1 MLSKHPDGKVRSPLG
16 IRGVPL
22 LGVAFMAF
30 WQRRKSIDA
39 MTGGHGG
46 ERLKATL
53 SWPHLL
59 ALGVGAIVGTG
70 ILTLIG
76 VGAGLAGPAVL
87 VSFGLAGLVCA
98 CAALAYAELS
108 TMMPAAGSAYTY
120 SYAVLGELI
129 AWIVGWS
136 LILEYSLVVSAV
148 AVGWSG
154 YAVGFLN
161 GLDIGGISL
170 ALPQVLTAGPH
181 AGGIINLPAVF
192 IIGVVTG
199 LLLLGTKESATLN
212 AVLVVIKILALIVFV
227 AIALPA
233 FKADNF
239 TPFMPNGFG
248 APFVKTGV
256 MAAAAIIF
264 FAFYGFDAIST
275 AAEETKKPERDL
287 AIGIVGSMLICTALY
302 MVVAAAAIGAMPVAQ
317 FADSAEPLAHIL
329 REMGQGTAAQWIAAS
344 AVIAL
349 PTVLLAFLFGQ
360 SRIFLGMARDGL
372 LPVRLA
378 RISSRGVPAL
388 VTLFTAVVVAIL
400 AGLLPLDE
408 LASLANAGTLAAFC
422 AVGVCLVVLRLREP
436 GRERKFKAP
445 LWPVVS
451 VICVVGCVV
460 FFLSLKPVTQWGF
473 LIWNAVGLV
482 IYFVWS
488 SRNAVLGKSPQ

>member
-1 MLSKHPDGKVRSPLG
+1 
-16 IRGVPL
+16 
-22 LGVAFMAF
+22 MAF
-30 WQRRKSIDA
+30 WNRRRSIDA
-39 MTGGHGG
+39 MLAPHDGP
-46 ERLKATL
+46 RLKPTL

-87 VSFGLAGLVCA
+87 ISFGLAGLVCA

-120 SYAVLGELI
+120 SYAVLGEMI

-154 YAVGFLN
+154 YAVGFLS
-161 GLDIGGISL
+161 GLGID
-170 ALPQVLTAGPH
+170 LPAALTAGPH
-181 AGGIINLPAVF
+181 AGGIVNLPAVA

-199 LLLLGTKESATLN
+199 LLLLGTRESATLN
-212 AVLVVIKILALIVFV
+212 AVLVLIKIAALVVFV

-233 FKADNF
+233 FKPEHF

-248 APFVKTGV
+248 APFVQTGV

-275 AAEETKKPERDL
+275 AAEETKRPERDL
-287 AIGIVGSMLICTALY
+287 AIGIVGSMLVCTALY
-302 MVVAAAAIGAMPVAQ
+302 LVVATGRAPMAT
-317 FADSAEPLAHIL
+317 FADSPEPLALIL
-329 REMGQGTAAQWIAAS
+329 RQMGQGTAAQWIAAA
-344 AVIAL
+344 AVVAL

-372 LPVRLA
+372 LPRRLA
-378 RISSRGVPAL
+378 KVSSRGVPAV
-388 VTLFTAVVVAIL
+388 VTVFTAIVVAIL

-422 AVGVCLVVLRLREP
+422 SVGVCLIVLRIREP
-436 GRERKFKAP
+436 GRKRVFKAP
-445 LWPVVS
+445 LWPLVGAIS
-451 VICVVGCVV
+451 VIGCIV
-460 FFLSLKPVTQWGF
+460 FFLSLKSVTQIGF
-473 LIWNAVGLV
+473 VVWNV
-482 IYFVWS
+482 IGVAIYLLWS
-488 SRNAVLGKSPQ
+488 SRNSRLAKGEETAA

>member
-1 MLSKHPDGKVRSPLG
+1 
-16 IRGVPL
+16 
-22 LGVAFMAF
+22 MAF
-30 WQRRKSIDA
+30 WNRRRSIDVMLA
-39 MTGGHGG
+39 PHDGPA
-46 ERLKATL
+46 LKKTL
-53 SWPHLL
+53 GWPHLM

-76 VGAGLAGPAVL
+76 VGAGLAGPAVMI
-87 VSFGLAGLVCA
+87 SFGLAGLVCA

-154 YAVGFLN
+154 YAVGFLE
-161 GLDIGGISL
+161 GMGV
-170 ALPQVLTAGPH
+170 ALPAALAAGPH
-181 AGGIINLPAVF
+181 VEGGLINLPAVA

-199 LLLLGTKESATLN
+199 LLLLGTRESATLN
-212 AVLVVIKILALIVFV
+212 AVLVVIKVLALIVFV

-233 FKADNF
+233 FDAANF

-248 APFVKTGV
+248 APALPFAEQITGQPVVQTGV

-275 AAEETKKPERDL
+275 AAEETKRPERDL
-287 AIGIVGSMLICTALY
+287 AIGIVGSMVVCTALY
-302 MVVAAAAIGAMPVAQ
+302 LVVAAAAIGARPVAS
-317 FADSAEPLAHIL
+317 FAESPEPLALIL

-372 LPVRLA
+372 LPRRLA
-378 RISSRGVPAL
+378 KVSVRGVPAV
-388 VTLFTAVVVAIL
+388 VTIFTAIVVAGL
-400 AGLLPLDE
+400 AGIMRLDE
-408 LASLANAGTLAAFC
+408 LASLANAGTLAAFA
-422 AVGVCLVVLRLREP
+422 AVGVCLIVLRIRDP
-436 GRERKFKAP
+436 HRPRVFKAP
-445 LWPVVS
+445 LWWLVGGVT
-451 VICVVGCVV
+451 IIGCVV
-460 FFLSLKPVTQWGF
+460 FFFSLKPSTQLYF
-473 LIWNAVGLV
+473 LYWNIAGLV
-482 IYFVWS
+482 VYFGWS
-488 SRNAVLGKSPQ
+488 AWNSRLAKGEETAG

>member
-1 MLSKHPDGKVRSPLG
+1 
-16 IRGVPL
+16 
-22 LGVAFMAF
+22 MAF
-30 WQRRKSIDA
+30 WNRRKSIDA
-39 MTGGHGG
+39 MHQASDGP
-46 ERLKATL
+46 RLKATL

-76 VGAGLAGPAVL
+76 VGAGLAGPAVMI
-87 VSFGLAGLVCA
+87 SFGLAGLVCA

-108 TMMPAAGSAYTY
+108 TMMPQAGSAYAY

-154 YAVGFLN
+154 YAVGFLT
-161 GLDIGGISL
+161 GLGIDL
-170 ALPQVLTAGPH
+170 PTALTVGPH
-181 AGGIINLPAVF
+181 VEGGLINLPAVA
-192 IIGVVTG
+192 IIAVVTG
-199 LLLLGTKESATLN
+199 LLLLGTRESATLN
-212 AVLVVIKILALIVFV
+212 AILVVIKVAALIAFV

-233 FKADNF
+233 FDAANF

-248 APFVKTGV
+248 APALPFAELITGQPVVQTGV

-302 MVVAAAAIGAMPVAQ
+302 LVVAAAAIGARPVAS
-317 FADSAEPLAHIL
+317 FAASPEPLALIL

-372 LPVRLA
+372 LPTSLA
-378 RISSRGVPAL
+378 KISSRGVPAV
-388 VTLFTAVVVAIL
+388 VTVFTAIVVAAL
-400 AGLLPLDE
+400 AGVMRLDE
-408 LASLANAGTLAAFC
+408 LASLANAGTLAAFA
-422 AVGVCLVVLRLREP
+422 AVGVSLIVLRLRDP
-436 GRERKFKAP
+436 NRVRMFKAP
-445 LWPVVS
+445 LWWLVGT
-451 VICVVGCVV
+451 ITIVGCVL
-460 FFLSLKPVTQWGF
+460 FFFSLQARTQLYF
-473 LIWNAVGLV
+473 LYWNLGGLV
-482 IYFVWS
+482 VYLGWS
-488 SRNAVLGKSPQ
+488 MRNARLAKNPDQAA

>member
-1 MLSKHPDGKVRSPLG
+1 
-16 IRGVPL
+16 
-22 LGVAFMAF
+22 MAF
-30 WQRRKSIDA
+30 WSRRRSIDA
-39 MTGGHGG
+39 MLAPHDGPA
-46 ERLKATL
+46 LKKTL
-53 SWPHLL
+53 SWPHLM

-76 VGAGLAGPAVL
+76 VGAGLAGPAVMI
-87 VSFGLAGLVCA
+87 SFALAGLVCA

-161 GLDIGGISL
+161 GMGIDL
-170 ALPQVLTAGPH
+170 PTALTVGPH
-181 AGGIINLPAVF
+181 VAGGIVNLPAVA
-192 IIGVVTG
+192 IIAVVTG
-199 LLLLGTKESATLN
+199 LLLLGTRESATIN
-212 AVLVVIKILALIVFV
+212 AILVVIKIVALIAFV

-233 FKADNF
+233 FDESHF

-248 APFVKTGV
+248 APFVQTGV

-275 AAEETKKPERDL
+275 AAEETKRPERDL

-302 MVVAAAAIGAMPVAQ
+302 LIVAAAAIGARPVSS
-317 FADSAEPLAHIL
+317 FAASPEPLALIL

-372 LPVRLA
+372 LPRSLA
-378 RISSRGVPAL
+378 KVSARGVPAV
-388 VTLFTAVVVAIL
+388 VTIFTAIVVAAL
-400 AGLLPLDE
+400 AGVMRLDE
-408 LASLANAGTLAAFC
+408 LASLANAGTLAAFF
-422 AVGVCLVVLRLREP
+422 AVGLSLVVLRVRDP
-436 GRERKFKAP
+436 NRPRVFKAP
-445 LWPVVS
+445 LWWLVGA
-451 VICVVGCVV
+451 ITMVGCVV
-460 FFLSLKPVTQWGF
+460 FFLSLQTRTQLWF
-473 LIWNAVGLV
+473 LVWNVVGLGV
-482 IYFVWS
+482 YLIWS
-488 SRNAVLGKSPQ
+488 SRNSRLAKGEETAG

>member
-1 MLSKHPDGKVRSPLG
+1 
-16 IRGVPL
+16 
-22 LGVAFMAF
+22 MAF
-30 WQRRKSIDA
+30 WNRRKSIDA
-39 MTGGHGG
+39 MHQASDGP
-46 ERLKATL
+46 RLKATL

-76 VGAGLAGPAVL
+76 VGAGLAGPAVMI
-87 VSFGLAGLVCA
+87 SFALAGLVCA

-108 TMMPAAGSAYTY
+108 TMMPQAGSAYAY

-129 AWIVGWS
+129 AWVVGWS

-154 YAVGFLN
+154 YAVGFLT
-161 GLDIGGISL
+161 GLGIDL
-170 ALPQVLTAGPH
+170 PTALTVGPH
-181 AGGIINLPAVF
+181 VAGGIVNLPAVF
-192 IIGVVTG
+192 IIAVVTG
-199 LLLLGTKESATLN
+199 LLLLGTRESATLN
-212 AVLVVIKILALIVFV
+212 AILVVIKVAALIAFV

-233 FKADNF
+233 FDQSNF

-248 APFVKTGV
+248 APFVQTGV

-287 AIGIVGSMLICTALY
+287 AIGIVGSMLICTVLY
-302 MVVAAAAIGAMPVAQ
+302 LVVAAAAIGARPVES
-317 FADSAEPLAHIL
+317 FAASPEPLALIL

-372 LPVRLA
+372 LPTSLA
-378 RISSRGVPAL
+378 KISTRGVPAV
-388 VTLFTAVVVAIL
+388 VTVFTAIVVAAL
-400 AGLLPLDE
+400 AGVMRLDE
-408 LASLANAGTLAAFC
+408 LASLANAGTLAAFA
-422 AVGVCLVVLRLREP
+422 AVGVCLIVLRLREP
-436 GRERKFKAP
+436 NRVRKFRAP
-445 LWPVVS
+445 LWWLVGA
-451 VICVVGCVV
+451 ICIVGCVV
-460 FFLSLKPVTQWGF
+460 FFLSLQARTQVWF
-473 LIWNAVGLV
+473 LIWNAVGLGV
-482 IYFVWS
+482 YFLWS
-488 SRNAVLGKSPQ
+488 AKNARLAKHPEQAG